1 MYGEGWDRSDNAV
14 RCVANADVQYSLNT
28 KMLDRREGA
37 LAKTFFYEGDAVGDL
52 RVSRAP

>member
-52 RVSRAP
+52 GVSRAP